1 MKPCVLRLKK
11 PAIGIAQK
19 KSNEEMRTRR
29 LPWGEA
35 EEETRARV
43 EWENATP
50 LGCGYLGAMLYGGV
64 GVERIQLNEERIWS
78 GSEEDN
84 KPIDSEF
91 REKIAHLRR
100 LLMDGQGVEADNFAK
115 ENIIFKRIKSYE
127 SAGELLIDFGAQ
139 NEYEQYR
146 RDLDLLNGVANIS
159 YVVNG
164 CCIKR
169 TAFASYPQKMLI
181 MRVQSEQAKELCAS
195 IRFEREN
202 VTSQSITDGEMSI
215 TAKTQYGEH
224 YFNLKIK
231 VTSIDGV
238 VYADKNAINV
248 ASASEFTLFIKISSA
263 GEISFPQELCYD
275 ELLKEHINDFSTLM
289 KRSDLY
295 FGDEQ
300 DALED
305 VTVDERLRAIKSGK
319 QDLGL
324 YRLLYHFGRYLLVSS
339 SRPGT
344 LPANLQG
351 LWCRLLKAPWNS
363 DYHTNIN
370 LQMNYWLA
378 EPTNLSECHLPLFA
392 YMNENLLRSGQRTA
406 QFCYGCRGT
415 VTHHVSD
422 IYGFTLAGDGVHGLW
437 PMGGAWLA
445 YHMWDHYL
453 YTGDISFLENV
464 AYEYIAQ
471 SARFFLDYMFEWK
484 GVLHSGPSAS
494 PENKYLL
501 NGQETSLSISPTM
514 DVQIIS
520 GLFDI
525 YVQMEEI
532 LKIDLAQQQET
543 ILALSKMPNIKI
555 GKNGTIQEWFE
566 DYEETEIGHRHI
578 SHLFGL
584 YPASQIDEV
593 KTPQL
598 FEAAKKTIERRLA
611 HGGGHTGWSAAWI
624 ILFYARLL
632 DGVGVETALYK
643 FVTNSVLDNL
653 FDNHPPFQID
663 GNFGIT
669 AGLAE
674 MVLQSHNGIIR
685 ICPAL
690 PTSVKNGYF
699 DGLVAR
705 GGVVVSARWQNG
717 EVISYKLTAQ
727 RDCKF
732 VLVVNQQKKVVA
744 MKKGEAYYEKL

>member
-1 MKPCVLRLKK
+1 MKPCILRLKK

-19 KSNEEMRTRR
+19 QSNGEIRARR
-29 LPWGEA
+29 LPWGEE
-35 EEETRARV
+35 EEETRARI

-78 GSEEDN
+78 GLEEDN

-91 REKIAHLRR
+91 SEKIAYLRR
-100 LLMDGQGVEADNFAK
+100 LLMDGKAVEADNFAR
-115 ENIIFKRIKSYE
+115 ENITFKRIKSYE
-127 SAGELLIDFGAQ
+127 SAGEIVIDFGAQ
-139 NEYEQYR
+139 KEYEEYR

-164 CCIKR
+164 YCIKR

-181 MRVQSEQAKELCAS
+181 MRVQSEQVKELCAS

-215 TAKTQYGEH
+215 TAKTQHGEH
-224 YFNLKIK
+224 YFNLKVK
-231 VTSIDGV
+231 VISSDGV
-238 VYADKNAINV
+238 VYADTNAISV
-248 ASASEFTLFIKISSA
+248 ASASEFTLFIKISSE
-263 GEISFPQELCYD
+263 GEVSFPQELNY
-275 ELLKEHINDFSTLM
+275 EKLLKEHINDFSALM
-289 KRSDLY
+289 KRSDLR
-295 FGDEQ
+295 FGNEQ
-300 DALED
+300 DALEE
-305 VTVDERLRAIKSGK
+305 VAVDERLQALKAGK
-319 QDLGL
+319 LDFGI

-339 SRPGT
+339 SRIGT

-351 LWCRLLKAPWNS
+351 VWCRLLKAPWNS

-392 YMNENLLRSGQRTA
+392 YMNENLLRSGQHTA

-415 VTHHVSD
+415 VTHHLSD
-422 IYGFTLAGDGVHGLW
+422 IYGFTMVGDGVHGLW
-437 PMGGAWLA
+437 PLGGAWLA
-445 YHMWDHYL
+445 YHMWEHYL
-453 YTGDISFLENV
+453 YTGDIAFLENV

-471 SARFFLDYMFEWK
+471 SARFFLDYTFEWK

-501 NGQETSLSISPTM
+501 NGKETSLSLSPTM
-514 DVQIIS
+514 DIQIIS

-525 YVQMEEI
+525 YVQTEEI
-532 LKIDLAQQQET
+532 LKKDLGQQREA
-543 ILALSKMPNIKI
+543 IVALSKMPNIKI

-584 YPASQIDEV
+584 YPACQIDKE

-624 ILFYARLL
+624 LLFYARLL
-632 DGVGVETALYK
+632 DGAGVETALHK

-663 GNFGIT
+663 GNFGVT

-674 MVLQSHNGIIR
+674 AVLQSHNGIVR
-685 ICPAL
+685 VCPAL
-690 PTSVKNGYF
+690 PTSVKNGCF
-699 DGLVAR
+699 EGLVAR
-705 GGVVVSARWQNG
+705 GGVVVSAKWQNG
-717 EVISYKLTAQ
+717 EVTSYELTAQ

-732 VLVVNQQKKVVA
+732 VLAVNRQKKVLA
-744 MKKGEAYYEKL
+744 MKRGEVYHG